1 MAERFK
7 GTTSS
12 GFDFEIDPENMDNM
26 ELLEELAKFSES
38 NPLPLPKICEYLL
51 GADQKAAF
59 YEHLR
64 KVDGRRV
71 NATGTKGGGNNTPG
85 VMDSLRRN
93 QPSLFINFF
102 LLGN

>member
-12 GFDFEIDPENMDNM
+12 GFDFEIDPESMDNM

-64 KVDGRRV
+64 KIDGRVSMKRA
-71 NATGTKGGGNNTPG
+71 NAELEEMFTRIGEAGKN
-85 VMDSLRRN
+85 S
-93 QPSLFINFF
+93 
-102 LLGN
+102 